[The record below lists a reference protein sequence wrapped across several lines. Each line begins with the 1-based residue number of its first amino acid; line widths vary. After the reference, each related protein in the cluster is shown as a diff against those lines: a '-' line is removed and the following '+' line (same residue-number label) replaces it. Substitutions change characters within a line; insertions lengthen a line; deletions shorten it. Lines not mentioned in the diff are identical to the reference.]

1 VHLLEDDMRFPVL
14 RVGKL
19 AGLALVLMLLPRA
32 AAAQSAI
39 AGLVTDSSGAVLPG
53 VTVEAASPALIERV
67 RTATTNSE
75 GRYSIIDLRPGAYVL
90 TFTLPGFNTVRREGL
105 ELGANVDL
113 PVNAE
118 LRVGAVEE
126 TVTVSGV
133 TPVVDVQ
140 QASQRAVL
148 TREVLDALPTA
159 RTFLDAGAIAVG
171 VKMTAPDLGG
181 TALGQGSYL
190 TVRGKS
196 SGDDSVEIDGI
207 DMRIAN
213 GVSQS
218 GYNNFAMVQDV
229 SYQTS
234 AIAADSPGG
243 GVRINMIPRD
253 GGNTF
258 HGDFYL
264 GGTRNSFQGNNIT
277 ADLIARGLPTAD
289 SLQKMLEATPAFGLP
304 IIRNKLWFFG
314 SGKYFDYVAHPAG
327 AHYFSTGEPGYTEN
341 MLNNLSGRLTWQAT
355 PRNKIAAFMD
365 KAFKTQRKTA
375 VFTLGALTTPTV
387 DWGSAVSD
395 NDPGNFQLGYLKWT
409 STATN
414 KLLLEAGLGFNIFH
428 TVYNNGLAGQL
439 QPRGTAAWFAS
450 APHQDLITGTISGGC
465 CASPITARQPAYVF
479 SSAVSYVTG
488 SHNFKAGL
496 QYRTSKYVTIGS
508 GGNGDLVQEY
518 RSGAPSSVTVQPS
531 PYTSGQFADE
541 WAPYLM
547 DTWTIRRLT
556 LSAGIRFDEFYGGI
570 EAETM
575 GAGRFVPARSVPE
588 LHPFNRFFNVDP
600 RIGVV
605 YDLFGNAK
613 TALKFSVNK
622 YATQLSALSLLGY
635 NPISSTGDRRTW
647 LDCNL
652 VPGTS
657 TCSPTPF
664 ATNGDDIAQDNEIG
678 PSNNPLFGSAVAAT
692 PDPDLRREYTWD
704 WAASVQH
711 ELAPG
716 ISVLAGFYFT
726 RSYDAQATLNKA
738 LSLSSSYLSVPTT
751 NPLTNDPL
759 TVFNLNPAFQGQVR
773 NVVQNSEINHRDY
786 TAYEASLQARL
797 AGGGTLLGGWAL
809 ERTRTVTCDTT
820 NANALF
826 YCDQTGE
833 LSQSIGTL
841 SIPFRN
847 EFKLA
852 ATYPLPWKI
861 QTGVSMLS
869 YPGLPLTVSWAV
881 PLTILPNRSAPVTV
895 PIIAPG
901 TSYLERWNQV
911 DVHVT
916 REIKAGRLAV
926 RPTLEVFNLTNSSV
940 VLGQIQTFGSALG
953 RPTSTLQGRLMKLSA
968 MVKF

>member
-1 VHLLEDDMRFPVL
+1 MRFPVL

-869 YPGLPLTVSWAV
+869 YPGLPLTVSLAV

-940 VLGQIQTFGSALG
+940 VLGQNQTFGSALG
-953 RPTSTLQGRLMKLSA
+953 RPASTLQGRLMKLSA

>member
-1 VHLLEDDMRFPVL
+1 MRFRVL
-14 RVGKL
+14 RVVKL
-19 AGLALVLMLLPRA
+19 AGLALVLMWLPRT

-53 VTVEAASPALIERV
+53 VTVEASSPALIEKV
-67 RTATTNSE
+67 RTAVTNSE
-75 GRYSIIDLRPGAYVL
+75 GRYSIIDLRPGAYVM
-90 TFTLPGFNTVRREGL
+90 TFTLPGFNTARREGL

-126 TVTVSGV
+126 TVTVSGA

-148 TREVLDALPTA
+148 TRDVLDALPTS
-159 RTFLDAGAIAVG
+159 RTFLDAGVIATA
-171 VKMTAPDLGG
+171 VKITAPDLGG
-181 TALGQGSYL
+181 TALGQGAYL

-196 SGDDSVEIDGI
+196 SGDDSVEIDGM

-253 GGNTF
+253 GGNTV
-258 HGDFYL
+258 HGDVYL
-264 GGTRNSFQGNNIT
+264 GGTRSSFQSNNIT
-277 ADLIARGLPTAD
+277 PDLIARGLPTAD
-289 SLQKMLEATPAFGLP
+289 SLQKMLEITPAIGLP
-304 IIRNKLWFFG
+304 IIQNKLWLFT

-327 AHYFSTGEPGYTEN
+327 AHYFATNELGYTEN
-341 MLNNLSGRLTWQAT
+341 ILNNLSGRLTWQAT
-355 PRNKIAAFMD
+355 PRNKIAVFMD

-375 VFTLGALTTPTV
+375 VFTLGAATTPTV

-414 KLLLEAGLGFNIFH
+414 KLLLEAGFGMNIFN

-439 QPRGTAAWFAS
+439 KERGTAAWFAS
-450 APHQDLITGTISGGC
+450 GPHQDLITGTITGGC
-465 CASPITARQPAYVF
+465 CASPITAKQPAYVF
-479 SSAVSYVTG
+479 SAAVSYVTG
-488 SHNFKAGL
+488 SHNMKAGV
-496 QYRTSKYVTIGS
+496 QYRTAKYVTIGS
-508 GGNGDLVQEY
+508 GTNGDLVQQY
-518 RSGAPSSVTVQPS
+518 RSGVPSSVSAQPS

-547 DTWTIRRLT
+547 DVWNIRRFT
-556 LSAGIRFDEFYGGI
+556 VSAGVRFDEFYAGT
-570 EAETM
+570 EAQNL

-588 LHPFNRFFNVDP
+588 LHPLPRFFDAAP

-613 TALKFSVNK
+613 TALKFSVSK
-622 YATQLSALSLLGY
+622 YSTQLSALSVLGF
-635 NPISSTGDRRTW
+635 NPISSTGDTRTW

-657 TCSPTPF
+657 TCASTILP
-664 ATNGDDIAQDNEIG
+664 TNGDNIAQDNEIG
-678 PSNNPLFGSAVAAT
+678 PSNNPLFGSAVAAV
-692 PDPDLRREYTWD
+692 PDPNLKREYAWD

-716 ISVLAGFYFT
+716 ISVLVGWYTT
-726 RSYDAQATLNKA
+726 RSYNAQATINSA
-738 LSLSSSYLSVPTT
+738 VTLSSYRSIPTV
-751 NPLTNDPL
+751 NPVSGQPVTI
-759 TVFNLNPAFQGQVR
+759 FNLDPAFQGKVANIVR
-773 NVVQNSEINHRDY
+773 NSDINHRDY
-786 TAYEASLQARL
+786 MAYEASMQARVR
-797 AGGGTLLGGWAL
+797 GGGTILGGWAI
-809 ERTRTVTCDTT
+809 ERTRTVSCDTT

-826 YCDQTGE
+826 YCDQTGT
-833 LSQSIGTL
+833 LSQSIGAV
-841 SIPFRN
+841 SIPWRN

-861 QTGVSMLS
+861 QTGLSLLS
-869 YPGLPLTVSWAV
+869 YPGLPLTVNWAV
-881 PLTILPNRSAPVTV
+881 PVATLINKSALVTIPV
-895 PIIAPG
+895 IAPG
-901 TSYLERWNQV
+901 TSYLERWNQL
-911 DVHVT
+911 DVHFT
-916 REIKAGRLAV
+916 REIKTGRVAI
-926 RPTLEVFNLTNSSV
+926 RPTLEVFNLLNTSV
-940 VLGQIQTFGSALG
+940 VLGQNQTFGTSLG

-968 MVKF
+968 MLKF

>member
-1 VHLLEDDMRFPVL
+1 MRFPVL
-14 RVGKL
+14 RVGHL

-53 VTVEAASPALIERV
+53 VTVEASSPALIEKV
-67 RTATTNSE
+67 RTAVTNAE
-75 GRYSIIDLRPGAYVL
+75 GRYSIIDLRPGAYVM
-90 TFTLPGFNTVRREGL
+90 TFTLPGFSTLRREGL
-105 ELGANVDL
+105 DLGANVDL

-126 TVTVSGV
+126 TLTVSGA

-181 TALGQGSYL
+181 TALGQGAYL

-264 GGTRNSFQGNNIT
+264 GGTRHSFQGNNIT
-277 ADLIARGLPTAD
+277 DDLIARGLPTAD

-304 IIRNKLWFFG
+304 IVRNRLWFFG

-327 AHYFSTGEPGYTEN
+327 AHYFATNEPGYTEN

-375 VFTLGALTTPTV
+375 VFTLGANTTPTV

-414 KLLLEAGLGFNIFH
+414 KLLIEAGLGFNIFH

-439 QPRGTAAWFAS
+439 QPRGSAAWFAS

-465 CASPITARQPAYVF
+465 CASPITARQPAHVF
-479 SSAVSYVTG
+479 STAVSYVTG
-488 SHNFKAGL
+488 SHTVKAGL
-496 QYRTSKYVTIGS
+496 QYRTSRYVTIGS
-508 GGNGDLVQEY
+508 GTNGDLVQQY
-518 RSGAPSSVTVQPS
+518 RSGVPSSVSAQPS
-531 PYTSGQFADE
+531 PYASGQFADE
-541 WAPYLM
+541 WAPYIM
-547 DTWTIRRLT
+547 DVWNIRRLT
-556 LSAGIRFDEFYGGI
+556 VSAGVRFDEFYAGT
-570 EAETM
+570 EAQNL
-575 GAGRFVPARSVPE
+575 GAGRFVPARSVSE
-588 LHPFNRFFNVDP
+588 LHPLPRFFDAAP

-613 TALKFSVNK
+613 TALKFSVSK
-622 YATQLSALSLLGY
+622 YSTQLSALSVLGF
-635 NPISSTGDRRTW
+635 NPISSTGDTRTW

-657 TCSPTPF
+657 TCSSTILP
-664 ATNGDDIAQDNEIG
+664 TNGDNIAQDNEIG
-678 PSNNPLFGSAVAAT
+678 PSNNPLFGSAVAAV
-692 PDPDLRREYTWD
+692 PDPNLKREYTWD
-704 WAASVQH
+704 WSASAQH

-716 ISVLAGFYFT
+716 VSVLVGWYTT
-726 RSYDAQATLNKA
+726 RSYNTQATINSAVTL
-738 LSLSSSYLSVPTT
+738 SSYLSIPTV
-751 NPLTNDPL
+751 NPVSGQPVTI
-759 TVFNLNPAFQGQVR
+759 FNLDPAFQGKVANIVR
-773 NVVQNSEINHRDY
+773 NSDINHRDY
-786 TAYEASLQARL
+786 MAYEASMQARL
-797 AGGGTLLGGWAL
+797 KGGGTLLGGWAL

-826 YCDQTGE
+826 YCDQTGN
-833 LSQSIGTL
+833 LSQSIGTV
-841 SIPFRN
+841 SIPWRN

-852 ATYPLPWKI
+852 ATYPLPWSI
-861 QTGVSMLS
+861 QTGLSLLS
-869 YPGLPLTVSWAV
+869 YPGLPLTVNWAV
-881 PLTILPNRSAPVTV
+881 PLATLINKSATVTIPV
-895 PIIAPG
+895 IAPG
-901 TSYLERWNQV
+901 TSYLERWNQL

-916 REIKAGRLAV
+916 REMKTGRLAI
-926 RPTLEVFNLTNSSV
+926 RPTLEVFNLLNTSV
-940 VLGQIQTFGSALG
+940 VLGQNMTFGSALG

-968 MVKF
+968 MIKF

>member
-1 VHLLEDDMRFPVL
+1 MRFPVL

-171 VKMTAPDLGG
+171 VKMTTPDLGG

-264 GGTRNSFQGNNIT
+264 GGTRDSFQGSNIT

-304 IIRNKLWFFG
+304 IIKNRLWFFG

-488 SHNFKAGL
+488 SHNFKAGV
-496 QYRTSKYVTIGS
+496 QYRTAKYVTIGS

-518 RSGAPSSVTVQPS
+518 RSGVPSSVTVQPS

-657 TCSPTPF
+657 TCSPTPL

-692 PDPDLRREYTWD
+692 PDPDLRREYSWD

-852 ATYPLPWKI
+852 ATFPLPWKI

-911 DVHVT
+911 DVHVM

-940 VLGQIQTFGSALG
+940 VLGQILTFGSALG
-953 RPTSTLQGRLMKLSA
+953 RPASTLQGRLMKLSA

>member
-1 VHLLEDDMRFPVL
+1 MRFVVL
-14 RVGKL
+14 RVGTL
-19 AGLALVLMLLPRA
+19 AGLALVLILLPRT
-32 AAAQSAI
+32 AAAQSTI

-53 VTVEAASPALIERV
+53 VTVEAASPALIEKV
-67 RTATTNSE
+67 RNAVTNSE

-518 RSGAPSSVTVQPS
+518 RSGVPSSVTVQPS

-657 TCSPTPF
+657 TCSPTPL

-704 WAASVQH
+704 WAASIQH
-711 ELAPG
+711 ELVPG